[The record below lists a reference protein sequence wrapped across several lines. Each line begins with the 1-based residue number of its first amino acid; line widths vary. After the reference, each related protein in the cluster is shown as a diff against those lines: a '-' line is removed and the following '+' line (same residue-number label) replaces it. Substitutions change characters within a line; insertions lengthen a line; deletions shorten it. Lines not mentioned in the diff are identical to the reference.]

1 MRRKYPKAMLCAL
14 SFSVLRASWWAVW
27 DVWEMVQ
34 VEMVGVGRYLVERV
48 AVEVVDRQDR
58 DVSKM
63 VTEVVSPK

>member
-1 MRRKYPKAMLCAL
+1 M
-14 SFSVLRASWWAVW
+14 VWAVW
-27 DVWEMVQ
+27 NVWEMVQ